1 MAVDSKK
8 LASDLDKIRTKI
20 TAGKHALSDLDRQ
33 PIAPSDVAARVDAV
47 IASLA
52 ERLDSDWLGQV
63 LAGAEGP
70 SDHEDVLEQACHHRP
85 SMGVLL
91 AWLHPD
97 LLRERLAELVA
108 GHATGTVPLGQR
120 HTEKQRFEKD
130 LFAAEVRE
138 EEIIVQLEAEGVEC
152 LRRADAD
159 PSVILTAHLE
169 P

>member
-1 MAVDSKK
+1 MAAADQKK
-8 LASDLDKIRTKI
+8 LLAQLDQTRTKI
-20 TAGKHALSDLDRQ
+20 SGIKTALAGLDRQ
-33 PIAPSDVAARVDAV
+33 PIAPSDVTARVDAV

-97 LLRERLAELVA
+97 LLRERLVNLATEY
-108 GHATGTVPLGQR
+108 ATGTIPLADRPAHRQ
-120 HTEKQRFEKD
+120 E
-130 LFAAEVRE
+130 
-138 EEIIVQLEAEGVEC
+138 LEAELYRTEVEEERIVVAC
-152 LRRADAD
+152 EESGLEVFRRPDAD
-159 PSVILTAHLE
+159 PSIILSLE
-169 P
+169 T